1 MFVLCLSPV
10 RIGKLKR
17 RKPED
22 GQVVFFFFFFHVK
35 DRLLTFT
42 DVSDEVD
49 VIADFLDSS

>member
-1 MFVLCLSPV
+1 MSVSSQNW
-10 RIGKLKR
+10 KAEEEETR
-17 RKPED
+17 RRT
-22 GQVVFFFFFFHVK
+22 GSFFFFFFHVK